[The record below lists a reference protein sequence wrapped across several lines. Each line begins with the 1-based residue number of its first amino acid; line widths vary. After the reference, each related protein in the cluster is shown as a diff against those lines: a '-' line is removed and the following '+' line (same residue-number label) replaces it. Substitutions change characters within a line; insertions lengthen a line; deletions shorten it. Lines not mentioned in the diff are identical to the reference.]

1 MKYCKYCGTSMPNES
16 KFCPGCGSNQLGENQ
31 QSVSA
36 PTYNQTNANMGEPL
50 NKGMAVLGY
59 FFPLIM
65 YLVNPKEDFARFH
78 IGQAMNLW
86 IWQIIYTVGV
96 MIISAI
102 TPEIGS
108 LLALANLYFSVCTV
122 IGLIYAAQGEK
133 KKLPLIGDIEIIKQ
147 RNYN

>member
-16 KFCPGCGSNQLGENQ
+16 KFCPGCGSNQMGE
-31 QSVSA
+31 VKETVT
-36 PTYNQTNANMGEPL
+36 PTYNQMNVNMGEPL

-78 IGQAMNLW
+78 IGQAMNLL
-86 IWQIIYTVGV
+86 IWQIIYTIGSG
-96 MIISAI
+96 IISAI
-102 TPEIGS
+102 VPEIRILLS
-108 LLALANLYFSVCTV
+108 LGALYFTVCMIMGIVYSV
-122 IGLIYAAQGEK
+122 QGER
-133 KKLPLIGDIEIIKQ
+133 KKLPLVGDIEIIKQ

>member
-16 KFCPGCGSNQLGENQ
+16 KFCPGCGANQTGE
-31 QSVSA
+31 VKETVT
-36 PTYNQTNANMGEPL
+36 PTYNQMNVSMGEPL

-86 IWQIIYTVGV
+86 IWQIHD
-96 MIISAI
+96 
-102 TPEIGS
+102 
-108 LLALANLYFSVCTV
+108 L
-122 IGLIYAAQGEK
+122 
-133 KKLPLIGDIEIIKQ
+133 
-147 RNYN
+147 

>member
-16 KFCPGCGSNQLGENQ
+16 KFCPGCGANQTGE
-31 QSVSA
+31 VKETVT
-36 PTYNQTNANMGEPL
+36 PTYNQMIVSMGEPL

-86 IWQIIYTVGV
+86 IWQIIYIVGV

-102 TPEIGS
+102 TPEIGR

-122 IGLIYAAQGEK
+122 IGLIYAAQGER
-133 KKLPLIGDIEIIKQ
+133 KKLPLVGDLEIIKQ

>member
-16 KFCPGCGSNQLGENQ
+16 KFCPGCGANQTEE
-31 QSVSA
+31 VKETVT
-36 PTYNQTNANMGEPL
+36 PTYNQMNVSMGEPL

-102 TPEIGS
+102 TPEIGR
-108 LLALANLYFSVCTV
+108 LLALANLYFRVCTV

-133 KKLPLIGDIEIIKQ
+133 KKIPLIGDIEIIKQ

>member
-16 KFCPGCGSNQLGENQ
+16 KFCPGCGANQTGE
-31 QSVSA
+31 VKETVT
-36 PTYNQTNANMGEPL
+36 PTYNQMNVSMGEPL

-86 IWQIIYTVGV
+86 IWQTIYTIGSG
-96 MIISAI
+96 IITAI
-102 TPEIGS
+102 VPEIGILLS
-108 LLALANLYFSVCTV
+108 LGALYFTVCMI
-122 IGLIYAAQGEK
+122 IGIVYSAQGER
-133 KKLPLIGDIEIIKQ
+133 KKLPLVGDLEIIKQ